1 MKTISRTEILDE
13 IQQNSNV
20 NFVAYVITPWHAI
33 SLNALL
39 LFYRSKGIRLQGI
52 VLIYPHNETG
62 IHLSEKDFAMDGV
75 EVYSTFDWGGVYTK
89 DDMGEMTFFT
99 KKLHNLKKKVQF
111 YYHAILGG
119 VNIKRK
125 QNFYLMAPVFPM
137 VGIGAEILKLNK
149 HIKYV
154 ALDEGVGTYLDNME
168 ETFPT
173 IRSIRDI
180 KCLKNYWRDIVVTNH
195 ILPICHKMQNAYLF
209 YRKKT
214 CYVNQEIAPFYR
226 QALASHVNH
235 CQLDI
240 DLTNSI
246 VICTSV
252 VFNNIFQ
259 NQEDVRMW
267 TCLCNKLY
275 FAGYNLVLKPHPRDT
290 FFAGFAD
297 SWHCKLL
304 NTNLSMED
312 ICTHTH
318 PLAIFSIHSTTLIT
332 VSALWGISTFCVADL
347 FNKTNVNDNFI
358 EEVNKYKNLFATL
371 ISFPTDLDDCIKQ
384 LNNITHEK

>member
-111 YYHAILGG
+111 YHHAILGG

-209 YRKKT
+209 CKRNI

-226 QALASHVNH
+226 QAVASHVKSS
-235 CQLDI
+235 QLDI
-240 DLTNSI
+240 DLTNTI

-252 VFNNIFQ
+252 LYDNVFRDKEDIRVW
-259 NQEDVRMW
+259 EDVCKR
-267 TCLCNKLY
+267 LYSAGFKL
-275 FAGYNLVLKPHPRDT
+275 AMKPHPRDT
-290 FFAGFAD
+290 FFASFAD

-304 NTNLSMED
+304 DAKLSMEE
-312 ICTHTH
+312 ICEYSS
-318 PLAIFSIHSTTLIT
+318 PLAIIGHHSTALVTAK
-332 VSALWGISTFCVADL
+332 ALWNIQSICVTEMFDRNKVDAEFMRVADRFEQT
-347 FNKTNVNDNFI
+347 FNQIVH
-358 EEVNKYKNLFATL
+358 
-371 ISFPTDLDDCIKQ
+371 FPKDLDCCIDLIKY
-384 LNNITHEK
+384 EK